1 MKLRHLAVVAV
12 AALFATGCASKFF
25 IQKDAYAGVKKV
37 ALVQVAINPHFLL
50 GTANSD
56 EAKWETAVKDWE
68 VFGKEM
74 AGAYTVM
81 PLAEMTANAAYTGA
95 GGKAAWEGYYTAKGA
110 MFFSA
115 DEDSLQ
121 AATLTPDVAKK
132 LCEGLGVDGV
142 ATMYESWGIE
152 SYALGFRAHSRNGYV
167 MNVYDKNGTR
177 VWGDVVWGT
186 SEEGMGLTG
195 GIISTDVPGYVL
207 NNGQALTAA
216 LKDANAHIS
225 GK

>member
-1 MKLRHLAVVAV
+1 MILRHFAVVAV
-12 AALFATGCASKFF
+12 LALFSTGCASRFF

-50 GTANSD
+50 GTANAD
-56 EAKWETAVKDWE
+56 EAKWDTAAKDWE
-68 VFGKEM
+68 VFTKEM
-74 AGAYTVM
+74 AGSFAVM
-81 PLAEMTANAAYTGA
+81 PLAEMIANPAYTGA
-95 GGKAAWEGYYTAKGA
+95 GGKASWDGFYTAKGA
-110 MFFSA
+110 MFFSP
-115 DEDSLQ
+115 DEDTLR
-121 AATLTPDVAKK
+121 AGTLTPDVAKK

-142 ATMYESWGIE
+142 ASVYESWAIE

-167 MNVYDKNGTR
+167 INLYDKNGTR

-195 GIISTDVPGYVL
+195 GVISTDVATYVL
-207 NNGQALTAA
+207 NNGQSFTAA
-216 LKDANAHIS
+216 LAAANKHIT

>member
-1 MKLRHLAVVAV
+1 MQLRHFAVVAV
-12 AALFATGCASKFF
+12 LALFSTGCASKFF

-50 GTANSD
+50 GTANAD
-56 EAKWETAVKDWE
+56 EAKWDTAAKDWE

-74 AGAYTVM
+74 AGAYAVV
-81 PLAEMTANAAYTGA
+81 PLAEMTANAGYTGA
-95 GGKAAWEGYYTAKGA
+95 GGKDKWEGYYTAKGA
-110 MFFSA
+110 LFFSA
-115 DEDSLQ
+115 DEDALQ
-121 AATLTPDVAKK
+121 AGTLTPDVAKK
-132 LCEGLGVDGV
+132 LCEALGVDGV
-142 ATMYESWGIE
+142 ATMYESWGTE

-167 MNVYDKNGTR
+167 FNLYDKNGTR

-195 GIISTDVPGYVL
+195 GVISTDVATYVL

-216 LKDANAHIS
+216 LKDANEHIR
-225 GK
+225 K